1 MSKSFQK
8 HRPAFEQAWQ
18 YAQTRLERELS
29 PLLKFHS
36 VDHTRDDIVPAV
48 DRLATLLSL
57 SDEQM
62 LLLRTAAWYHD
73 LGFVQQRIDHEM
85 VSIKIAHA
93 VLPQFGFNQEQVTTV
108 EQLILA
114 TRLPQQP
121 QTLLEQILADA
132 DLDSLGRED
141 FLVTSLALRDEL
153 AAFGEES
160 TLLEWY
166 TRQHQFLHDHRY
178 FTDAAR
184 LLRSEGK
191 QRNLEIL
198 QMLAGR

>member
-1 MSKSFQK
+1 
-8 HRPAFEQAWQ
+8 
-18 YAQTRLERELS
+18 
-29 PLLKFHS
+29 
-36 VDHTRDDIVPAV
+36 VDHTRYDVVPAA
-48 DRLATLLSL
+48 DRLATLLGL

-62 LLLRTAAWYHD
+62 LLVRTAAWYHD
-73 LGFVQQRIDHEM
+73 LGFVQQRIDHET
-85 VSIKIAHA
+85 VSVQIAYA
-93 VLPQFGFNQEQVTTV
+93 VLPRYGFNRQQVTTV

-114 TRLPQQP
+114 TQLPQQP

-141 FLVTSLALRDEL
+141 FLVTSLAPRDEL

-160 TLLEWY
+160 TLREWY

-184 LLRSEGK
+184 LIRGERK
-191 QRNLEIL
+191 QRNLETL
-198 QMLAGR
+198 QMLASN

>member
-36 VDHTRDDIVPAV
+36 VDHTRDDVVPAV

-114 TRLPQQP
+114 TRLPQRP
-121 QTLLEQILADA
+121 QTLLAQILADA

-153 AAFGEES
+153 AAFGDEC

-198 QMLAGR
+198 QMLAGS